1 MQCEY
6 CSKVYNRESN
16 LKYHQ
21 KNDKECLQRQAKP
34 IPKHTC
40 MYCEK
45 NYTAKTLQRH
55 MIKCNSKNEYYIK
68 QELLSLTNELR
79 QKDEEITKM
88 RDVLISQMT
97 QIVNIPQIIHDI
109 NDESMKMKIVERFRD
124 EFLIEQEKGLLE
136 FSYMNLYKNI
146 FNLSLEEVEKIFTR
160 SEEREM
166 EMKLNDDNMSSL
178 TKHLSIDIINKSI
191 SLYNDSVR
199 LMEEM
204 RKPKILN
211 KEELTSQNVE
221 PGYII
226 KNQEVDD
233 DEEEEEIVYVIEE
246 EEEDLSK

>member
-55 MIKCNSKNEYYIK
+55 MIKCNSKNEYYVK

-79 QKDEEITKM
+79 QKDEEIKKM
-88 RDVLISQMT
+88 RDVL
-97 QIVNIPQIIHDI
+97 
-109 NDESMKMKIVERFRD
+109 KIVERFRD
-124 EFLIEQEKGLLE
+124 EFLMEQEKG
-136 FSYMNLYKNI
+136 
-146 FNLSLEEVEKIFTR
+146 
-160 SEEREM
+160 
-166 EMKLNDDNMSSL
+166 
-178 TKHLSIDIINKSI
+178 HKSI

-204 RKPKILN
+204 MKPKIVN
-211 KEELTSQNVE
+211 KEELTSQNIE
-221 PGYII
+221 
-226 KNQEVDD
+226 NQE
-233 DEEEEEIVYVIEE
+233 EEEEEKEEIVYVIEDE
-246 EEEDLSK
+246 E